1 MINNLT
7 IYIDTPEGKALLYAG
22 PEKKV
27 NDFMR
32 FWSLYRPLATI
43 EIRSLDSDKGIVV
56 RYRGDSIG
64 YLKSRR

>member
-7 IYIDTPEGKALLYAG
+7 IYIDTPNGYALLYAG

-32 FWSLYRPLATI
+32 FWSLYRPLAI
-43 EIRSLDSDKGIVV
+43 VEIRSLDLNNGIVV
-56 RYRGDSIG
+56 RYHGDSVG